1 MHGCPTSKRRAGH
14 INKEKLVS
22 ILTYHVVPG
31 EVLAAD
37 VVNLSSA
44 DTVQSSAVSISASD
58 AGVRVNDASV
68 IATDVMARNGVI
80 HVIDAVLIP
89 SN

>member
-1 MHGCPTSKRRAGH
+1 M
-14 INKEKLVS
+14 
-22 ILTYHVVPG
+22 
-31 EVLAAD
+31 LAAD

-58 AGVRVNDASV
+58 AGVRVNDANV

-80 HVIDAVLIP
+80 HVIDTVLIP